1 MKSLVFVMNIP
12 SPYRLYTF
20 RVMHAECQRRGIGF
34 HVHFMARGHAER
46 PASWLNPKMDFPYT
60 YWRDY
65 GKSFHHFNPGLIWEL
80 IRNPPD
86 WIHLGSPFDTFTC
99 IALAFLARK
108 TILCAGSEGNTK
120 TPGQLHG
127 IKGWMKRAVYSRCRY
142 ITAAGQEG
150 VRFVALHQSLTK
162 KKMPE
167 PILLPNLV
175 DETQFRPREY
185 WPMEDIVRCRKTM
198 GAAEGER
205 LCLIPARFI
214 WEKGLVPFFKILRP
228 EMLEGWHITI
238 MGHGPLRQEVESV
251 MQERGV
257 DRFVTIIESIP
268 YDDMPVC
275 YAAAD
280 LMLLPSV
287 QDQNPLTV
295 IEALHSGLP
304 IALSDR
310 VGNVDEAVTDGKN
323 GWVLPVMN
331 AEAFPQVLTQVW
343 NADLDQLRAM
353 GRHSYEYNAKF
364 WRSDLAIGK
373 YLDEVIKILE
383 GAK

>member
-1 MKSLVFVMNIP
+1 MKRISFVMNIP
-12 SPYRLYTF
+12 SPYRLHTF
-20 RVMHAECQRRGIGF
+20 KHMYVTCQRRGIDF

-46 PASWLNPKMDFPYT
+46 PASWLNPKIDFPHT

-65 GKSFHHFNPGLIWEL
+65 GRSFHHFNPGLIWEL

-108 TILCAGSEGNTK
+108 AILCAGSEGNTK

-142 ITAAGQEG
+142 VTVAGQEG

-175 DETQFRPREY
+175 DETRFRPREY
-185 WPMEDIVRCRKTM
+185 WHQEDIARCRKTM
-198 GAAEGER
+198 GAVEGER

-214 WEKGLVPFFKILRP
+214 WEKGLVPFFKLLTP
-228 EMLEGWHITI
+228 EMLKGWHITI

-251 MQERGV
+251 MRERGV
-257 DRFVTIIESIP
+257 DRFVSIIESIP

-304 IALSDR
+304 LALSDR
-310 VGNVDEAVTDGKN
+310 VGNVDEAVTEGRN
-323 GWVLPVMN
+323 GWVLPVTDEGRFKITLEKVFATGKIQL
-331 AEAFPQVLTQVW
+331 AEMGNRSLKENTLFWNTQ
-343 NADLDQLRAM
+343 
-353 GRHSYEYNAKF
+353 K
-364 WRSDLAIGK
+364 AIDRF
-373 YLDEVIKILE
+373 LDEVEEKF
-383 GAK
+383 